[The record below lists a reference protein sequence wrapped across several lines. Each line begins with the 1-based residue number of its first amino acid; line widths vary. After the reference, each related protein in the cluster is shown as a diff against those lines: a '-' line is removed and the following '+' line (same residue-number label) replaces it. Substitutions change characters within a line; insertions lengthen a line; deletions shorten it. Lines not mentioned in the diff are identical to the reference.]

1 MDIRVNTADIEHAGQ
16 QMRAK
21 AGEMEDAIQNTE
33 NSINPLREMVSPR
46 ISRDLEAWDSLRQN
60 FSTALQNL
68 LEASDELLAAARA
81 NEEVN
86 Q

>member
-1 MDIRVNTADIEHAGQ
+1 MDIRVNTDDIEHAGQ

-21 AGEMEDAIQNTE
+21 AGEMEDAVQNAE
-33 NSINPLREMVSPR
+33 NAISPLREMVSQR
-46 ISRDLEAWDSLRQN
+46 ISRDLEVWDNLRQN

-68 LEASDELLAAARA
+68 LEASDELLSAARDNEAA
-81 NEEVN
+81 N